1 MFIDLQVRLGLC
13 GDHSHDYGR
22 IYVVYC
28 PYDGVAVR
36 QLRSLLIYWAANC
49 ISLMIA
55 PERSSAAEQMQRTT
69 KPLPLQLILYLITK
83 L

>member
-1 MFIDLQVRLGLC
+1 
-13 GDHSHDYGR
+13 
-22 IYVVYC
+22 
-28 PYDGVAVR
+28 
-36 QLRSLLIYWAANC
+36 
-49 ISLMIA
+49 MIA